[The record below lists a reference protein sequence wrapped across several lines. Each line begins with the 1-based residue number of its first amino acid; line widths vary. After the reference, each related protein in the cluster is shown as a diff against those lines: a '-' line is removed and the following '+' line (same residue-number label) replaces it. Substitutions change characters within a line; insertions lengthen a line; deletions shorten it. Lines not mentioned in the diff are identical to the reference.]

1 MTQPSASSELEASL
15 SKADYEALKAEL
27 SFAPSAA
34 LSTLTLVVHLGLL
47 ALGLH
52 LLMRGGLVAYLA
64 AQLLLPIVF
73 FQAFSLL
80 HDCGHGSFA
89 RGRGWNTFVGHCA
102 SVLCFMPYFPWKYI
116 HTEHHVWAGNVER
129 DPGLALVRRARD
141 TQKLPWLLA
150 GAWRTW
156 LPLGSF
162 AQHVVYWSYPI
173 TARGSRRLQAPQR
186 WRCAA
191 SVALLIVAYVGLP
204 LALPSLFTLRNFAPA
219 IFLYLMLVEL
229 VNVPHHVG
237 LTGYQ
242 EKLPLWKQHLPTRS
256 CNYPPIVSELLVLN
270 FNFHIEH
277 HLFPSLPW
285 YRLRSAHQRVR
296 AKLAS
301 NYREA
306 RGLDWHRGARGRPLL
321 DVLAGHQAISASAD
335 TRAAHSQRPEGLVH
349 AAGARHDW
357 SKPR

>member
-1 MTQPSASSELEASL
+1 MTGPSASAELEASL
-15 SKADYEALKAEL
+15 SKADYDSLRAEL
-27 SFAPSAA
+27 SFTPSAV

-52 LLMRGGLVAYLA
+52 LLMRGDVVSYLA

-89 RGRGWNTFVGHCA
+89 RARGWSTFVGHFA

-150 GAWRTW
+150 AAWRTW
-156 LPLGSF
+156 LPLGGF
-162 AQHVVYWSYPI
+162 AQHIVYWSYPLR
-173 TARGSRRLQAPQR
+173 ARGSGKLQAAQR

-242 EKLPLWKQHLPTRS
+242 DKLPLWKQHLPTRS

-277 HLFPSLPW
+277 HLFPTLPW
-285 YRLRSAHQRVR
+285 YRLRSAHHRVR
-296 AKLAS
+296 AKLAT

-306 RGLDWHRGARGRPLL
+306 RGIDWHVASRRQHLIDVMSVTRPREREGSSELARSENQLQVDARELLSERG
-321 DVLAGHQAISASAD
+321 
-335 TRAAHSQRPEGLVH
+335 
-349 AAGARHDW
+349 
-357 SKPR
+357 